1 MRRWVA
7 AVAALLLAVSAC
19 GGSDEAASQ
28 DDASSGGGSTT
39 TIAATPAAGG
49 GDQAGDD
56 SSSGGTPSDDG
67 ASGDDQGAAAVSGI
81 GRGSVTINGE
91 TYYFGETSFPALQC
105 NPNLFG
111 VFFVVLQ
118 MVDEQGN
125 EIPGGGGLQLVLL
138 QEGSDPEELDQRNEA
153 RVAIEALDQEWIADE
168 EDIAERSLEAGT
180 SQVDSYTID
189 GSRATGTATF
199 YEENSYWASVGDASN
214 AVNVTEGTFE
224 VTCAG

>member
-1 MRRWVA
+1 MRRWIAV
-7 AVAALLLAVSAC
+7 VAALLLVVSAC
-19 GGSDEAASQ
+19 GGSDEAAV
-28 DDASSGGGSTT
+28 AGRCELGGGSTT
-39 TIAATPAAGG
+39 TDGGIPAAGG
-49 GDQAGDD
+49 GDQPGDD
-56 SSSGGTPSDDG
+56 SASEDTPSDDG
-67 ASGDDQGAAAVSGI
+67 ASGDDQGAASVSGI
-81 GRGSVTINGE
+81 GQASVTINGE

-105 NPNLFG
+105 KPNLFG

-153 RVAIEALDQEWIADE
+153 RVTIEALDQEWIADE

-199 YEENSYWASVGDASN
+199 YEENSYWASVGDA
-214 AVNVTEGTFE
+214 ANVVEVVEGSFE